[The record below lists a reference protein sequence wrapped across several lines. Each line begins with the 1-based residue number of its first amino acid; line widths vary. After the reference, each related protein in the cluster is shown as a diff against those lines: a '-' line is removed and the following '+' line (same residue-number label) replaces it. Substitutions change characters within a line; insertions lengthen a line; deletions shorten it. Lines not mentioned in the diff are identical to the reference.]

1 MKVQLK
7 MLIYIYIY
15 SYIHIFK
22 YTYINTGMNLLHL
35 SKSDESSGKDA
46 DKLEIIDIEN
56 RVFEFTSDLV
66 RTTIMSLNLKDQNIE
81 LHKTVAE
88 YLEIERKNNIQILM
102 SEKYDSE
109 RFGLDIDDVLDKDV
123 YGSKKE
129 NDGMYVYIYL
139 FMFIRTMYTCVYICI
154 YKYEI
159 WIRY

>member
-1 MKVQLK
+1 MN
-7 MLIYIYIY
+7 I
-15 SYIHIFK
+15 
-22 YTYINTGMNLLHL
+22 GMNLLNL
-35 SKSDESSGKDA
+35 SKSDESSVKDA

-129 NDGMYVYIYL
+129 NDGMYTYIRLFIHIYSYYIY
-139 FMFIRTMYTCVYICI
+139 VYKCI
-154 YKYEI
+154 
-159 WIRY
+159 